1 MERLK
6 KYPLA
11 VLAVGIVIVA
21 VSLKALSQ
29 TTPVLNITSL
39 GTNQFAITFTNNIG
53 TSSFDVQTTPI
64 LNDPEDYP
72 WTWAAIGVPGQ
83 TNFTVTGLYDS
94 GFYRAIL
101 DTNSVPLW
109 EAADPNN
116 PSLGPLTIYIDS
128 PANGST
134 LN

>member
-1 MERLK
+1 MK
-6 KYPLA
+6 KTTIMFFVATLA
-11 VLAVGIVIVA
+11 VVTVMAIRAIA
-21 VSLKALSQ
+21 Q
-29 TTPVLNITSL
+29 TTPALTITSL

-53 TSSFDVQTTPI
+53 TASYDVQTTPI
-64 LNDPEDYP
+64 LDDPDDFP

-101 DTNSVPLW
+101 DTNNVPLW
-109 EAADPNN
+109 EAADPND
-116 PSLGPLTIYIDS
+116 PALGPLTIYIDS